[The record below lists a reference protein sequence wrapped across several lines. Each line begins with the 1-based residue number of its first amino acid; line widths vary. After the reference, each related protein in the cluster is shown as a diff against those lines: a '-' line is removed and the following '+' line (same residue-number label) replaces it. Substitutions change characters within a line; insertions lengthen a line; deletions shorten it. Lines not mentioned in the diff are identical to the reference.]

1 MHDGGF
7 PVPQICAGHCCT
19 GSVPLIC
26 AVACSSPDVARFPPE
41 EEVDTYPKTAFPSF
55 SRNGNA
61 SSLCVVPSSRKS
73 MSSLFSIFSPAQNPG
88 QAGDHDWLVIVNEV
102 VGGLSAGTSDQR
114 GSASGHR
121 CGLDTTIIV
130 PASSCPS
137 RFHCYRFCQL
147 NLSVFTYL
155 QTSPTKGALIN
166 FKDVHQE
173 QSKHQKLRK
182 AGVHL
187 SQVDLQQGCSLAG
200 GDLADG
206 SDSAN

>member
-1 MHDGGF
+1 MHGGGF

-55 SRNGNA
+55 SRNSNA

-102 VGGLSAGTSDQR
+102 VGGLSAGTKDQR

-147 NLSVFTYL
+147 NFVCFHILTDFSNER
-155 QTSPTKGALIN
+155 SIN
-166 FKDVHQE
+166 Q
-173 QSKHQKLRK
+173 L
-182 AGVHL
+182 
-187 SQVDLQQGCSLAG
+187 
-200 GDLADG
+200 
-206 SDSAN
+206 